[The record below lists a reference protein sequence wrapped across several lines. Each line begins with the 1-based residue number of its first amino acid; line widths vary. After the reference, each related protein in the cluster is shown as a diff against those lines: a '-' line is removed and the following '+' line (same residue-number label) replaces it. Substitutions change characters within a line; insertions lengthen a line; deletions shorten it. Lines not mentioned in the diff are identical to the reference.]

1 MPQQLESFDFMKEV
15 PHSVEAEQSVIA
27 SCIVE
32 PDCIQRVLQY
42 VKPEYFYVS
51 THRAIFSI
59 MLRKFLAAE
68 TIDFVT
74 LLEDVCKEKIFD
86 DDSAAKIYFTEMIKM
101 LPTASNVE
109 EYARIVRDKYY
120 LRSLVSTFQK
130 VVDASREGY
139 SSPDTLMELA
149 EQEIY
154 NIRQGKNVSGFV
166 KIDEILLSTYDKLQ
180 HLTGA
185 DKDDYLGIPTGY
197 TLLDAV
203 TTGLNKS
210 DLIILAARPGMG
222 KSSFALN
229 VGTNVAKAG
238 KKVAFFSLEMSKEQL
253 VEKILMSEALVPS
266 DRMKKGTLTGD
277 DWQKIAIV
285 TNELSKLE
293 FYIDDT
299 AGTTLGDMKSK
310 LRRLKDVGVVI
321 IDYLQLMTMG
331 GKRND
336 NRVQEVSEL
345 TRNLKIMAK
354 EFNIPVIAL
363 SQLSRGPESRSDKRP
378 MLSDLRESGSIEQD
392 ADMVWFLYRDDYY
405 NPDCKEPGI
414 AECIIAKN
422 RHGETSSVKMGW
434 DGQYTKFRNAE
445 LSHAE

>member
-1 MPQQLESFDFMKEV
+1 MPQQLDTFDIVKEV
-15 PHSVEAEQSVIA
+15 PHSLEAEQSVIA
-27 SCIVE
+27 SILVDPECVN
-32 PDCIQRVLQY
+32 RVLQY
-42 VKPEYFYVS
+42 VKPEYFYS
-51 THRAIFSI
+51 SSHKAIFSI
-59 MLRKFLAAE
+59 ILRKFLSSE
-68 TIDFVT
+68 NIDFVT
-74 LLEDVCKEKIFD
+74 LLEEVCKEKIFQS
-86 DDSAAKIYFTEMIKM
+86 DSDAKVYFTEMVKL

-109 EYARIVRDKYY
+109 DYAKIVRDKFY
-120 LRSLVSTFQK
+120 LRSLVTTFQK
-130 VVDASREGY
+130 VVDASKEGY

-154 NIRQGKNVSGFV
+154 NIRQGRNVSGLV
-166 KIDEILLSTYDKLQ
+166 KIDEVLLATYDKLQ
-180 HLTGA
+180 HLTGS
-185 DKDDYLGIPTGY
+185 DKEDYLGISTGY
-197 TLLDAV
+197 NLLDAV
-203 TTGLNKS
+203 TTGLNRS

-229 VGTNVAKAG
+229 LAANVAKSG

-253 VEKILMSEALVPS
+253 VEKVLMSEALVPS
-266 DRMKKGTLTGD
+266 DRMKRGTLTGD
-277 DWQKIAIV
+277 DWRQIAVV
-285 TNELSKLE
+285 TGELSKLE

-299 AGTTLGDMKSK
+299 AGITLGDIKSK

-321 IDYLQLMTMG
+321 IDYLQLITMG
-331 GKRND
+331 GKRSE

-345 TRNLKIMAK
+345 TRSLKIMAK

-405 NPDCKEPGI
+405 NPDCKEPGV
-414 AECIIAKN
+414 AECIVAKN
-422 RHGETSSVKMGW
+422 RHGETSTVKLGW

-445 LSHAE
+445 FTHAE

>member
-1 MPQQLESFDFMKEV
+1 MPQQLDTFDIVKEV
-15 PHSVEAEQSVIA
+15 PHSLEAEQSVIA
-27 SCIVE
+27 SILVDPECIN
-32 PDCIQRVLQY
+32 RVLQY
-42 VKPEYFYVS
+42 VKPEYFYS
-51 THRAIFSI
+51 SSHKAIFSI
-59 MLRKFLAAE
+59 ILRKFLASE

-74 LLEDVCKEKIFD
+74 LLEEVCKEKIFQ
-86 DDSAAKIYFTEMIKM
+86 DDSAAKVYFTEMVKL

-109 EYARIVRDKYY
+109 EYAKIVRDKFY

-130 VVDASREGY
+130 VVDASKEGY

-154 NIRQGKNVSGFV
+154 NIRQGKNISGFV
-166 KIDEILLSTYDKLQ
+166 KIDEVLLATYDKLQ
-180 HLTGA
+180 HLTGS
-185 DKDDYLGIPTGY
+185 DKDDYLGISTGY
-197 TLLDAV
+197 NLLDAV

-222 KSSFALN
+222 KTSFALN
-229 VGTNVAKAG
+229 LAANVAKSG

-253 VEKILMSEALVPS
+253 VEKVLMSEALVPS

-277 DWQKIAIV
+277 DWRQVAVV
-285 TNELSKLE
+285 TGELSKLE

-331 GKRND
+331 GKRSE

-345 TRNLKIMAK
+345 TRSLKIMAK

-405 NPDCKEPGI
+405 NPDCKEPGV

-422 RHGETSSVKMGW
+422 RHGETSTVKLGW

-445 LSHAE
+445 FSHAE